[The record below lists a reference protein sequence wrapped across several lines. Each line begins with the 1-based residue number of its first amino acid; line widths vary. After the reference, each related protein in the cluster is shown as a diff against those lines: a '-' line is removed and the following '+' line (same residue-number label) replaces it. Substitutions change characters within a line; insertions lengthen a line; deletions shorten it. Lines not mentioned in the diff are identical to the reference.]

1 VIATSD
7 RLLLVASAVLASL
20 LYTVDTTIANIA
32 LPHMQ
37 GSLQATQDQIAWV
50 LTSYIVVSAIA
61 TPLAGFLGGRLGLR
75 KVLAFSIAGFTL
87 TSMACGFATTLEEM
101 VLFRAMQGA
110 MGAALVPLS
119 QVALLNA
126 YPRELHGR
134 ATALWGMGVVIGP
147 IIGPTLGGY
156 LTEYLNWRWV
166 FFVNVPFGIFA
177 FLGILASVP
186 REVGDRT
193 RRFDTLGFGLLALA
207 IGLFQLML
215 DRGHGQDWF
224 TSPEIVTEAVLCVAF
239 FYMFVVHSNTTREPF
254 FDTRLLGDRNLA
266 ISVGMMLFI
275 GIALLAPTVLLP
287 PFLQQLQGYPV
298 LDAGWLMAARG
309 ASAFAAM
316 AVAGRLVGRVDPR
329 ILMSSGLIVMGVAMW
344 MMAGF
349 NLDTP
354 WQTVAA
360 ANLLMGL
367 GMPPIF
373 VPMSV
378 VAYATLPQSLRAEA
392 GALLT
397 LVRNI
402 GSGIGVSLAVA
413 LLARSMQMNQSY
425 LVEKLSVFDTARWGP
440 LVRTAGDNAGMVAMS
455 EISRQ
460 AAAIAYAND
469 FRFMAFA
476 MFAAIPLALLIRVKA
491 R

>member
-1 VIATSD
+1 
-7 RLLLVASAVLASL
+7 
-20 LYTVDTTIANIA
+20 
-32 LPHMQ
+32 
-37 GSLQATQDQIAWV
+37 
-50 LTSYIVVSAIA
+50 
-61 TPLAGFLGGRLGLR
+61 
-75 KVLAFSIAGFTL
+75 
-87 TSMACGFATTLEEM
+87 
-101 VLFRAMQGA
+101 
-110 MGAALVPLS
+110 
-119 QVALLNA
+119 
-126 YPRELHGR
+126 
-134 ATALWGMGVVIGP
+134 
-147 IIGPTLGGY
+147 
-156 LTEYLNWRWV
+156 
-166 FFVNVPFGIFA
+166 
-177 FLGILASVP
+177 
-186 REVGDRT
+186 
-193 RRFDTLGFGLLALA
+193 
-207 IGLFQLML
+207 LML

-224 TSPEIVTEAVLCVAF
+224 TSPEIVTEAVLCLVF

-254 FDTRLLGDRNLA
+254 FDTRLLADRNLV

-275 GIALLAPTVLLP
+275 GVALLAPTVLLP

-316 AVAGRLVGRVDPR
+316 GLAGRLVGRVDPR
-329 ILMSSGLIVMGVAMW
+329 VLMSGGLIAMGLAMW

-413 LLARSMQMNQSY
+413 LLARSTQMNQSY
-425 LVEKLSVFDTARWGP
+425 LVEKLSIFDTDRWGP
-440 LVRTAGDNAGMVAMS
+440 LVRAAGDNAGVAAMS

-469 FRFMAFA
+469 FRVMAFA

>member
-1 VIATSD
+1 MVATPD

-61 TPLAGFLGGRLGLR
+61 TPLTGFLGGRLGLR

-87 TSMACGFATTLEEM
+87 TSMACGFAATLEEM
-101 VLFRAMQGA
+101 VLFRALQGA

-134 ATALWGMGVVIGP
+134 ATALWGMGVVVGP

-186 REVGDRT
+186 REAGDRS
-193 RRFDTLGFGLLALA
+193 RRFDGLGFGLLALS

-224 TSPEIVTEAVLCVAF
+224 TSPEIVTEAVLCLVF

-254 FDTRLLGDRNLA
+254 FDTRLLADRNLV

-275 GIALLAPTVLLP
+275 GVALLAPTVLLP

-316 AVAGRLVGRVDPR
+316 GLAGRLVGRVDPR
-329 ILMSSGLIVMGVAMW
+329 VLMSGGLIAMGLAMW

-413 LLARSMQMNQSY
+413 LLARSTQMNQSY
-425 LVEKLSVFDTARWGP
+425 LVEKLSIFDTDRWGP
-440 LVRTAGDNAGMVAMS
+440 LVRAAGDNAGVAAMS

-460 AAAIAYAND
+460 AAAIAYASD
-469 FRFMAFA
+469 FRVMAFA